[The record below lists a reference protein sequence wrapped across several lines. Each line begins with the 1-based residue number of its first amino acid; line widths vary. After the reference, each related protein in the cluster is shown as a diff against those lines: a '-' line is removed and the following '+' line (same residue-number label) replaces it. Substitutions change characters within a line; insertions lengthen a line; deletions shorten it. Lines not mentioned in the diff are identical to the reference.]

1 MAKIAV
7 IQTGGKQY
15 TVKEGDK
22 ITIEKIDGEAG
33 NDVQFDNVLLVA
45 DEAGTDVNIGKPT
58 TSTKVVAKVVEQKR
72 ARKIRVGKFQNKT
85 RHHKVH
91 GHRQHQTVVQIEK
104 I

>member
-45 DEAGTDVNIGKPT
+45 DEAGTDLNIGKPNT
-58 TSTKVVAKVVEQKR
+58 GTKVAAKIVEQKR
-72 ARKIRVGKFQNKT
+72 ARKIRVGKFHNKT

-104 I
+104 V

>member
-22 ITIEKIDGEAG
+22 IIIEKIDGEVG

-45 DEAGTDVNIGKPT
+45 DETGKDLNIGKPNT
-58 TSTKVVAKVVEQKR
+58 GTKVFAKIIEHKR
-72 ARKIRVGKFQNKT
+72 ARKIRVGKFHNKT
-85 RHHKVH
+85 RYHKVH

-104 I
+104 V